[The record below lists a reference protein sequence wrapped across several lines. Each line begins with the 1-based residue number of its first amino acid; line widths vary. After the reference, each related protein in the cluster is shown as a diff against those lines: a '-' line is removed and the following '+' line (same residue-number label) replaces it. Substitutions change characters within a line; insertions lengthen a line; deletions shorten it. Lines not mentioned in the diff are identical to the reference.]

1 MDIEA
6 IIRNP
11 PFKLTEGD
19 IRALRGHLDDFNHHT
34 WEQAKQVIAA
44 GEMGQLQREPRDLRN
59 YIMWLAKIGETHG
72 SVLEF
77 VRRERLH
84 WPMPIVP
91 RSHVPFAHPEDWK
104 ILWNDWSYGFAD
116 GIMHL
121 VVWSKSVIPVDAATG
136 LPTAETTRLVENF
149 LDCTFGKA
157 LGCRRDEDLLW
168 FKQKAAWQS
177 VRAVEHIHVL
187 VRHVQLRDVE
197 RFVGRA
203 RTQTLQV
210 LARNGNLDTGGT
222 PMISSKMI

>member
-19 IRALRGHLDDFNHHT
+19 IRALRGRLDDFNHHT
-34 WEQAKQVIAA
+34 WEQVKQVI
-44 GEMGQLQREPRDLRN
+44 
-59 YIMWLAKIGETHG
+59 
-72 SVLEF
+72 
-77 VRRERLH
+77 
-84 WPMPIVP
+84 
-91 RSHVPFAHPEDWK
+91 EDWK

-136 LPTAETTRLVENF
+136 LPTAETTRLVEDF

-197 RFVGRA
+197 RFIGRA